1 MRNTTIQLTAHP
13 APFEDL
19 TVDEIRAFFLEQPIQ
34 LPAGPA
40 PFQGYTPEELDL
52 LFADVAAEPTFAG
65 GVVEEG
71 A

>member
-1 MRNTTIQLTAHP
+1 MRSTPIQLTAHP

-19 TVDEIRAFFLEQPIQ
+19 TADEIRAFFLEQPIQ

-52 LFADVAAEPTFAG
+52 LFAEVAAAPTFAG
-65 GVVEEG
+65 GEGEEH
-71 A
+71 